1 MSARQILTENVKLRL
16 DRETLDELE
25 RVSAAAD
32 RTVAAEIRRAI
43 RLYLAEAQTKE
54 EVA

>member
-1 MSARQILTENVKLRL
+1 MSARQILTENLKLRL

-25 RVSAAAD
+25 RVAAAAD

-43 RLYLAEAQTKE
+43 RRYLAEVQAEE
-54 EVA
+54 EVV